1 MPHPAFANLEARLA
15 AVTVARLANIA
26 LAAGTARY
34 TAVLDRAVERLGEYG
49 QFIESRDQITFN
61 TMTAPDLAVGLVLQ
75 ADPEQY
81 SFDELRAMPRTTWT
95 LDALQSNDGHLAV
108 WWTR

>member
-26 LAAGTARY
+26 LVSGTARY
-34 TAVLDRAVERLGEYG
+34 AAVLDRAVERLGEYG
-49 QFIESRDQITFN
+49 QFIEARDQLSFDTQ
-61 TMTAPDLAVGLVLQ
+61 TAPGLAAGLVLR

-81 SFDELRAMPRTTWT
+81 SFDDLQVMPRSEWT
-95 LDALQSNDGHLAV
+95 LDALQSNDGLVAV